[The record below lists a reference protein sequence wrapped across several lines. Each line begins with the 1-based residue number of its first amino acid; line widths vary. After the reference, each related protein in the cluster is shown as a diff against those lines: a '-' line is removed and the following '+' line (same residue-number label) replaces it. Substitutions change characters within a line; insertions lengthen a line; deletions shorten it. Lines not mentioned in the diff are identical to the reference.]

1 MASDCQRRNK
11 ERKGGMMNF
20 SLRETFFDV
29 GNPVGDCTCHHTT
42 ENEVKPFGES
52 PFFFH
57 IVDFEL
63 DVWRDTVRRVGYQLK
78 GVEGRWLTSSAELD

>member
-1 MASDCQRRNK
+1 
-11 ERKGGMMNF
+11 MMNF